1 MNFII
6 VLLISVILT
15 VGVYF
20 IHNKILKK
28 EIDKVTLIKL
38 IVLGLLLSGLNYLIG
53 TKSNTE
59 FSKLLGE
66 FDTGRPDF

>member
-15 VGVYF
+15 VVVYF

-28 EIDKVTLIKL
+28 ELDKVTLIKL
-38 IVLGLLLSGLNYLIG
+38 VGLGVLLSGLNYLIV
-53 TKSNTE
+53 TKSKTE
-59 FSKLLGE
+59 FSKLLGD
-66 FDTGRPDF
+66 FDTGSPNF

>member
-1 MNFII
+1 MNLML
-6 VLLISVILT
+6 VLLISVVLT

-28 EIDKVTLIKL
+28 ETNKITLIKL
-38 IVLGLLLSGLNYLIG
+38 VLLGLLLSGLNYLIL

-59 FSKLLGE
+59 FTKLLGD
-66 FDTGRPDF
+66 FDTGSPDF